1 MVKNMKIKKMK
12 VENFQGLKGF
22 HEFEFDKVTALIQSN
37 ASGKTSLIN
46 ALRFG
51 LSGFEPRS
59 EVITKGTSSAIV
71 CIEFESGNYISRQKY
86 NKSENELKYFIQ
98 DNEVSLE
105 ELNRCVSDELGVMDV
120 SMITLLTSGE
130 LLASIHTKKLE
141 NLFLQYL
148 PREMKV
154 ETLIKECLSVNKAQ
168 QDIIRECLP
177 NIFFTTSDLND
188 FYKTIF
194 RRRDSVRQVL
204 LKKTAVLD
212 SLAGEPPKYKLD
224 EIKSR
229 IEEVEREKNELIKN
243 QAILS
248 AYNKTYELIQERDKE
263 LARIEKEMSTLS
275 GYFYTEEEKKLIQEL
290 LDNAKVNLE
299 IIQKTKF
306 SLSQTKGYLDSA
318 IEKISKSEFPLSDEK
333 NPSQDKTSILQE
345 LKEQRGNLVK
355 DYFEQ
360 CKAYEDAKNN
370 VTLYEK
376 KQADMAIGMDQYAKI
391 QELEGVRTRWLV
403 RDLVLPEK
411 PEINGSIDE
420 FDQELSNLKQWVK
433 IIQIYN
439 EKEALENKVAE
450 LQVKF
455 NNYDDLV
462 KLFSSKGEIKEKLVS
477 YYMYDFFL
485 SCNKKANELFSG
497 MSLKFVIEDG
507 IKILVNTKVVGDFL
521 EFNALS
527 GGEKASVLFLMV
539 NMLSS
544 LSGLKMI
551 VLDELSVLDNQVFNS
566 LLNILK
572 ENQGEYDLC
581 LIAAVDH
588 LDTIQALQ
596 KNNISIL
603 NIGHEYVIEQKPS
616 QDENVNPQSKQI
628 ELPSKKLKNEEIALP
643 KETKLNLSANKLDR
657 IAALKDLVSQT
668 LTETA
673 DKRYIPENNIEDL
686 LALEDDFN
694 EEMEE
699 QMNGFDQGKENVV
712 EDDLE
717 KDAIDFESLGLTK
730 STPKKIINY
739 IKENIAE
746 DGYFNKTGKDIA
758 ETLDFSQPTVARV
771 LKKLQEVKFLIP
783 IRRGVWKV
791 LE

>member
-12 VENFQGLKGF
+12 VENFQGLKGC

-59 EVITKGTSSAIV
+59 EVITKGASSTIV

-86 NKSENELKYFIQ
+86 NKGENELKYFIQ

-105 ELNRCVSDELGVMDV
+105 ELNRCVSDELDVMDV
-120 SMITLLTSGE
+120 STINLLTSGE

-194 RRRDSVRQVL
+194 TRRDAVRQVL

-212 SLAGEPPKYKLD
+212 SLTGEPPKYKLD
-224 EIKSR
+224 EIKAR

-263 LARIEKEMSTLS
+263 LARIEKEISTLS
-275 GYFYTEEEKKLIQEL
+275 GHFYTEEEKKLIQEL

-299 IIQKTKF
+299 IIQKTKL
-306 SLSQTKGYLDSA
+306 SLSQTKEYLDSA
-318 IEKISKSEFPLSDEK
+318 IEKISKSEISLSNEE

-345 LKEQRGNLVK
+345 LKEQRDNLVK

-370 VTLYEK
+370 VAIYEK
-376 KQADMAIGMDQYAKI
+376 KQADIAIEMKQYAKV

-411 PEINGSIDE
+411 PEINGSMDE
-420 FDQELSNLKQWVK
+420 FDQELFNLRQWVK

-439 EKEALENKVAE
+439 EKEALKKKVE
-450 LQVKF
+450 KLQVKF

-477 YYMYDFFL
+477 YYMHDFFL

-588 LDTIQALQ
+588 SDTIQALQ

-603 NIGHEYVIEQKPS
+603 NIGHEYVIEQKTS
-616 QDENVNPQSKQI
+616 QGENVKPQSKQI
-628 ELPSKKLKNEEIALP
+628 ELPSKKLKNEEIVLP

-673 DKRYIPENNIEDL
+673 DKRYVPENNIEDL
-686 LALEDDFN
+686 LALEDDFD

-699 QMNGFDQGKENVV
+699 QINDLNQDEEKVV

-717 KDAIDFESLGLTK
+717 KDVIDFESLGLTK

-758 ETLDFSQPTVARV
+758 EALDFSQPTVARV
-771 LKKLQEVKFLIP
+771 LKKLQEIKFLIP